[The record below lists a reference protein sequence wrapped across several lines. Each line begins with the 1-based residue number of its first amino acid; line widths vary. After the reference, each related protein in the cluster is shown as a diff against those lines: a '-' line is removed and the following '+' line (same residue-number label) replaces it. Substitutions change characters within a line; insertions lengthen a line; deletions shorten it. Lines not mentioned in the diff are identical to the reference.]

1 MVMMTSFLFLRGND
15 VPDLFLSFL
24 DHFIEEVLPFFWDY
38 LFVEGEMLLFYLVEG
53 VEVLKGFW
61 GVEAL

>member
-24 DHFIEEVLPFFWDY
+24 DYGIEEVLPFFWDD
-38 LFVEGEMLLFYLVEG
+38 LFVEGELLFFYLVEG
-53 VEVLKGFW
+53 VEVFKGF
-61 GVEAL
+61 